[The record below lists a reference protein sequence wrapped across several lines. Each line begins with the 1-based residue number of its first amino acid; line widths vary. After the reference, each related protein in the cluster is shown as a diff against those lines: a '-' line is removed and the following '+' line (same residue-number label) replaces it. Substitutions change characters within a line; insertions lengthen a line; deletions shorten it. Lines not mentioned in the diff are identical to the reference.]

1 MKLFTLA
8 LLFLAHCHGATVFLK
23 NAFIEAN
30 KNRVTIDVHFIVD
43 HAHKKPNAPDK
54 DGDLHT
60 AGRADEI
67 GLPMVS
73 EVVNAAAPA
82 QKTALDLIH
91 TAESDPAH
99 QPIGLSGAWR
109 LWFEHPSKDDQIQ
122 GQKVEPAANTN
133 PDHVFEIH
141 PITKVQGQPFLTSF
155 AAIPGFQAYDAK
167 KAFEYYES
175 LTCTITAAKTATS
188 ITSKKAQ
195 YNYAEFVMELKG
207 SPQAV
212 DDGVMVLATVQDDE
226 GNTVV
231 DKLRRMVF
239 VGGTA
244 PAEEV
249 LKLKK
254 GDQLHVIGIPRVNL
268 ERVSFITKQKGQ
280 QPVNTHLPYEMIIVG
295 VLE

>member
-1 MKLFTLA
+1 MKLFTIA
-8 LLFLAHCHGATVFLK
+8 VLFLAPGYGATVFLK

-30 KNRVTIDVHFIVD
+30 KNRVTVDVNFIVD
-43 HAHKKPNAPDK
+43 HAHKKPNVPAK

-73 EVVNAAAPA
+73 EVVNAAAAP

-91 TAESDPAH
+91 KAESDPGH
-99 QPIGLSGAWR
+99 KPIGLSGAWR
-109 LWFEHPSKDDQIQ
+109 FWFEHPSKEDQIQ

-141 PITKVQGQPFLTSF
+141 PVTKVQGKQFLASF
-155 AAIPGFQAYDAK
+155 APIPGFQAYDAQ
-167 KAFEYYES
+167 KAFDYYES
-175 LTCTITAAKTATS
+175 LTCTITATKTATS

-195 YNYAEFVMELKG
+195 YNYAEFVIELKG
-207 SPQAV
+207 MPQTVA
-212 DDGVMVLATVQDDE
+212 DGVMVLATVQDDE

-239 VGGTA
+239 VAGTDA
-244 PAEEV
+244 AAKV
-249 LKLKK
+249 LKMKK
-254 GDQLHVIGIPRVNL
+254 GALMHVIGIPRVNL

-280 QPVNTHLPYEMIIVG
+280 QPVETHLPYEMIIVG
-295 VLE
+295 AFE

>member
-8 LLFLAHCHGATVFLK
+8 VLFLAHCHGATVFLK

-30 KNRVTIDVHFIVD
+30 KNRVTVDVNFIVD
-43 HAHKKPNAPDK
+43 HAHKKPNAPAN

-91 TAESDPAH
+91 KAESDPAH
-99 QPIGLSGAWR
+99 KPISLSGAWR
-109 LWFEHPSKDDQIQ
+109 FWFEHPSKDDQTQ
-122 GQKVEPAANTN
+122 GNKVEPAANTN
-133 PDHVFEIH
+133 PAHVFEIH
-141 PITKVQGQPFLTSF
+141 PITKVQGKPFLTSF
-155 AAIPGFQAYDAK
+155 APIPKFQAYDAK

-175 LTCTITAAKTATS
+175 LTCTIKATKTATS
-188 ITSKKAQ
+188 ITAKKAQ
-195 YNYAEFVMELKG
+195 YNYAEFVMELAG
-207 SPQAV
+207 TPQAV
-212 DDGVMVLATVQDDE
+212 ADGVMVLATVQDDE

-239 VGGTA
+239 VAGTD
-244 PAEEV
+244 PAAKV

-254 GDQLHVIGIPRVNL
+254 GAQLHVIGVPRVNL

-280 QPVNTHLPYEMIIVG
+280 QTVETQLPYEMIIVG
-295 VLE
+295 AFE